1 MTTRL
6 VDLEDA
12 YDGYPGI
19 LIQSQDPEEDDLNI
33 VTYLDEEYDKV
44 VIRIYDAN
52 SGELDYECYCD
63 NHDVELL
70 IEALQRI
77 QRVDVF

>member
-6 VDLEDA
+6 VELEDA
-12 YDGYPGI
+12 YDGYSGI
-19 LIQSQDPEEDDLNI
+19 MIQSQDPEEDDLNV
-33 VTYLDEEYDKV
+33 VTYLDEEYEKV

-52 SGELDYECYCD
+52 TGELDYECFCD
-63 NHDVELL
+63 SHDVELL

>member
-1 MTTRL
+1 MTARL
-6 VDLEDA
+6 VELEDA
-12 YDGYPGI
+12 YNGYSGI
-19 LIQSQDPEEDDLNI
+19 MIQSQDPEEDDLNI
-33 VTYLDEEYDKV
+33 VTYLDEDYDTV
-44 VIRIYDAN
+44 VIRIYDA
-52 SGELDYECYCD
+52 STGELDYECFCD